1 MEALLTFCMPLLV
14 LERHRKLFSQL
25 WRSCEAHASLFV
37 RWHIESSFYH
47 CRSPVKVVQA
57 SLGDKKDVEVI
68 FTTVEVLLSLF
79 TPVWVSR
86 KIQRAVF
93 TIGQFLL
100 TCGMAFSVQGK
111 T

>member
-1 MEALLTFCMPLLV
+1 M
-14 LERHRKLFSQL
+14 
-25 WRSCEAHASLFV
+25 
-37 RWHIESSFYH
+37 
-47 CRSPVKVVQA
+47 KVVQA
-57 SLGDKKDVEVI
+57 ILSGKKNVEGI

-93 TIGQFLL
+93 TIGQVLL
-100 TCGMAFSVQGK
+100 TCGTAFSVQGK